1 VVLPAQRGHAGA
13 AGGDTAGG
21 DVTRPAAGFPGP
33 DGLGAG
39 GRGHGTTDSGSG
51 AGPDRLL

>member
-1 VVLPAQRGHAGA
+1 MVLPAQRGHAGA